1 MKLVLKETNLKEIT
15 ENDIMMHDFDTDKFV
30 EYIKTHLDKANYLIE
45 NKIVDFEPEELYN
58 SLKEVFDFKFDN
70 DDYLRILSDINNKH
84 YTDIVTINTTMVDN
98 EGYNISCIGAATKKT
113 IQKMPNSNGKMNLT
127 DLREITDSFDFA
139 IFKQVKHKLNDEFK
153 QAEKYEDKQYISLD
167 GDLTKNEEL
176 YEEVL
181 ELLKRTIKDKKML
194 KQVLSDLDK
203 YIKDLMWQAK
213 QIAKLSEEQNPQVKQ
228 IGFLY
233 KKALEENFNKK
244 SLTQKDN
251 HKRRY

>member
-30 EYIKTHLDKANYLIE
+30 EYIKIHLDKANNLIE
-45 NKIVDFEPEELYN
+45 NKVLDLEPEELYN
-58 SLKEVFDFKFDN
+58 ALKDVFEIKY
-70 DDYLRILSDINNKH
+70 DDQDYIDILSDVNKKH
-84 YTDIVTINTTMVDN
+84 YTQILHLNTTMVDN
-98 EGYNISCIGAATKKT
+98 EGYNISCIGAATKAV
-113 IQKMPNSNGKMNLT
+113 PNYTGKVNLSE
-127 DLREITDSFDFA
+127 LRNITNSYDFA

-153 QAEKYEDKQYISLD
+153 QAEKYENMQYVSFD
-167 GDLTKNEEL
+167 GDITKNEDL
-176 YEEVL
+176 L
-181 ELLKRTIKDKKML
+181 ESILNLLRKTIKDKKVL

-228 IGFLY
+228 IGLLY